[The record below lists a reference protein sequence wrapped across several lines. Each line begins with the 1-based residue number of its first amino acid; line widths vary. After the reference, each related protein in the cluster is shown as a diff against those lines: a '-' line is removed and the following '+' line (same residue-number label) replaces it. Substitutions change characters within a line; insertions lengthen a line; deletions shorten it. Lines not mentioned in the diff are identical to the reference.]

1 MAGIGDLVANLGVNT
16 APWTKGLGVAKS
28 QLSSFAG
35 GMSSMIAPIAASLAG
50 VWGVKESVSAASD
63 ALAAQRKLQA
73 GLDATGGA
81 AGLSAVEISDLADS
95 LQGVTNFDGDD
106 TKAAAAALTAFTN
119 VRGDQFKGALVAA
132 QDLTAI
138 MGGDLEG
145 NVKLLGKALNDPAD
159 GLTKLSKAGVAFTE
173 DQKKQIAAMQE
184 SGDMLGAQSVILDA
198 LESKFGGAARA
209 TADPLQQLSFAVGDI
224 AEGIGTLLLPTITVG
239 AQALTSLIGI
249 VTSGAGTFAEFG
261 IEAAVQLSHIG
272 EYIVL
277 AATQWELFFV
287 QIGAG
292 ASHFFTQ
299 SLPAYLDWFS
309 SNWQN
314 IFVTVASNTLTI
326 FENLGTNIIDAMTK
340 IWDFIASGGTAKLEL
355 AWTPLTTGFINTID
369 SLPDIPDRV
378 VGEFE
383 KSLMDSIESQSENLA
398 TSMADQR
405 AKLTEQFS
413 PLKTTKGDGTVP
425 MDDLS
430 NPTKAKSSAGKES
443 PTLALRG
450 SSEAIKSIIA
460 NVNRSNDPQQKL
472 VAQGAQSLAEQKKT
486 NGYLERQTRAEQAF
500 GGMDLV

>member
-1 MAGIGDLVANLGVNT
+1 M
-16 APWTKGLGVAKS
+16 
-28 QLSSFAG
+28 
-35 GMSSMIAPIAASLAG
+35 
-50 VWGVKESVSAASD
+50 
-63 ALAAQRKLQA
+63 
-73 GLDATGGA
+73 
-81 AGLSAVEISDLADS
+81 
-95 LQGVTNFDGDD
+95 
-106 TKAAAAALTAFTN
+106 
-119 VRGDQFKGALVAA
+119 
-132 QDLTAI
+132 
-138 MGGDLEG
+138 EG
-145 NVKLLGKALNDPAD
+145 
-159 GLTKLSKAGVAFTE
+159 
-173 DQKKQIAAMQE
+173 
-184 SGDMLGAQSVILDA
+184 
-198 LESKFGGAARA
+198 KFGGAAKA
-209 TADPLQQLSFAVGDI
+209 SADPIKQLQNTFGDV
-224 AEGIGTLLLPTITVG
+224 AEGIGSLLLPALTVG
-239 AQALTSLIGI
+239 ANALSGLLSI

-287 QIGAG
+287 QIGEG

-299 SLPAYLDWFS
+299 SIPAYLDWFS

-314 IFVTVASNTLTI
+314 IFVTVAANTLTI
-326 FENLGTNIIDAMTK
+326 FENLGANIIDAMTK

-383 KSLMDSIESQSENLA
+383 KSLMASIESQSETLA
-398 TSMADQR
+398 TSMASQR

-425 MDDLS
+425 LDDLTK
-430 NPTKAKSSAGKES
+430 PDKAKSSAGKDS

-472 VAQGAQSLAEQKKT
+472 VAQGAQSLVEQKKT
-486 NGYLERQTRAEQAF
+486 NGYLERQSRAEQAF
-500 GGMDLV
+500 GGMDLA